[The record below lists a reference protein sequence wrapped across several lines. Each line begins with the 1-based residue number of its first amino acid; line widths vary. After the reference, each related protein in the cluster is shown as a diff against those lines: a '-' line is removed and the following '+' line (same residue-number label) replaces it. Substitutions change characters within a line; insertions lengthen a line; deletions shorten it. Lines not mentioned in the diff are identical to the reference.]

1 MKSLLDIEALQR
13 SDEFIGMIRPNE
25 VKAHRLQSLD
35 EEPLFV
41 RNILLERGL
50 QKVSNYKRKAF
61 LRSIP

>member
-1 MKSLLDIEALQR
+1 MKSLLDIEALKR
-13 SDEFIGMIRPNE
+13 SDELIGMIRPIE